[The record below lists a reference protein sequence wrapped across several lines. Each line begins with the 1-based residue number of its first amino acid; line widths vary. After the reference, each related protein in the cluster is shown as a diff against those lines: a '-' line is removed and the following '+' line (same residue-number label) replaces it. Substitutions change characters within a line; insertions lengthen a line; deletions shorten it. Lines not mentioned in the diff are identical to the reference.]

1 MKLLFNITQN
11 RGMQIMIVK
20 DEEGYIFGGF
30 SSTGW
35 KITKESDNFYGTGE
49 SYLFGFHGEREAKH
63 YLWTK

>member
-1 MKLLFNITQN
+1 
-11 RGMQIMIVK
+11 MIVK